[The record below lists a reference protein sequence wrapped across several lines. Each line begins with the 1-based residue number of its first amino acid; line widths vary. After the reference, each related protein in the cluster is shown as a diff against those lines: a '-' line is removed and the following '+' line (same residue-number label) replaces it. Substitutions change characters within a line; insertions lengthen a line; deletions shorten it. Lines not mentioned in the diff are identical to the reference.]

1 VIVSPSIGSLTHL
14 CCPLSEIVFCV
25 ASLGNQQYRPKDV
38 AGVVVKALAKSEQSL
53 EGDAGTKPCIAPEAP
68 WEKYLAKLKE
78 IVHPRV
84 KT

>member
-1 VIVSPSIGSLTHL
+1 VVLDGRRGGRSVVIVSPSIGSLTHL

-53 EGDAGTKPCIAPEAP
+53 EGDAGTKPCIALEAP
-68 WEKYLAKLKE
+68 
-78 IVHPRV
+78 
-84 KT
+84 